1 MRVGKNR
8 FAESLRCVF
17 FVSFIATFVT
27 LPVSANHKNKDITG
41 IATVPCSNIIM
52 FQQNPATQKDVTGCV
67 QKLIAK
73 VNKSAVE
80 ETNSPNAPQ
89 VSLTPVLLWFGTLL
103 YCGLD
108 PSQPLVKASLRLID
122 AEWDKLRENSKK
134 DL

>member
-1 MRVGKNR
+1 MEL
-8 FAESLRCVF
+8 FAKTLRCVF
-17 FVSFIATFVT
+17 LVSFFAAFVP
-27 LPVSANHKNKDITG
+27 LPVSANHKGKDITG
-41 IATVPCSNIIM
+41 IAAVSCSNIIM
-52 FQQNPATQKDVTGCV
+52 FQQNPATQKDVTGWV

-80 ETNSPNAPQ
+80 ETDSPNAPQ
-89 VSLTPVLLWFGTLL
+89 VSLTPELLWFGTLL

>member
-1 MRVGKNR
+1 MKL
-8 FAESLRCVF
+8 FARCIRCVF
-17 FVSFIATFVT
+17 LVSFFAAFVP
-27 LPVSANHKNKDITG
+27 LSASASHKGKDVTG

-52 FQQNPATQKDVTGCV
+52 FQQNPATQKDVTGWV

-80 ETNSPNAPQ
+80 QTNSPNAPQ
-89 VSLTPVLLWFGTLL
+89 VSLTPELLWFGTLL

-122 AEWDKLRENSKK
+122 AEWDKLRENNKK

>member
-1 MRVGKNR
+1 MKL
-8 FAESLRCVF
+8 FTKCLKCVF
-17 FVSFIATFVT
+17 LVSFFAAFVP
-27 LPVSANHKNKDITG
+27 LSVSASHKGKDVTG

-52 FQQNPATQKDVTGCV
+52 FQQNPATQKDVTGWV

-80 ETNSPNAPQ
+80 QTNSPNAPQ
-89 VSLTPVLLWFGTLL
+89 VSLTPELLWFGTLL

-122 AEWDKLRENSKK
+122 AEWDKLRENNKK

>member
-1 MRVGKNR
+1 MKL
-8 FAESLRCVF
+8 FAKSLRCFVL
-17 FVSFIATFVT
+17 VSFFAALAPLSV
-27 LPVSANHKNKDITG
+27 LANHKGRDITG

-52 FQQNPATQKDVTGCV
+52 FQQNPATQKDVTGWV

-80 ETNSPNAPQ
+80 DNNSPNAPQ
-89 VSLTPVLLWFGTLL
+89 VSLTPELLWFGTLL

-122 AEWDKLRENSKK
+122 AEWDKLRENRKK

>member
-1 MRVGKNR
+1 MKL
-8 FAESLRCVF
+8 FARCIRCVF
-17 FVSFIATFVT
+17 LVSFFAALAPLSV
-27 LPVSANHKNKDITG
+27 LANLIGRDITV

-52 FQQNPATQKDVTGCV
+52 FQQNPATQKDVTGWV

-89 VSLTPVLLWFGTLL
+89 VSLTPELLWFGTLL

-122 AEWDKLRENSKK
+122 AEWDKLRENTKK